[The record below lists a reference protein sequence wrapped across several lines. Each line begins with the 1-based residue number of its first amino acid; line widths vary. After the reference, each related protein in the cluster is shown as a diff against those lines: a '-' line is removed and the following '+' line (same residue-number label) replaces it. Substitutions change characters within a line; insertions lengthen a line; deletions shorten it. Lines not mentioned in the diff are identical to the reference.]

1 MTIAFY
7 ILLGVQALCW
17 LLFLFGDIGFDKPGK
32 YGLDFSALLPIGA
45 VYLIALLSGVVLAL
59 LKKRWFVASSQ
70 FLPILA
76 VLLYIFFDSWI
87 YWP

>member
-17 LLFLFGDIGFDKPGK
+17 LLILFGDIGFDKPGK

-87 YWP
+87 YCP